1 MASIPVNIGIGL
13 NYRKHAEEGGVSH
26 CIRMTLPRNV
36 DRLLGSHSHT
46 PGCFREVCGCEYLLI
61 AICSQSRSGKADS
74 LADTLAGP
82 FEDVPISPDAK
93 ELDYEGELTI
103 VIGKDT
109 KNLTETQDP
118 LDFVLGYTVG
128 NDVSA
133 RFWQKLPQSG
143 NQHGGAKSFDKFGP
157 IGPVIASLK
166 AVGDPETL
174 KLRTWVNGELRQD
187 GCTDDLIFGVREIIR
202 FLSRGKTLRKGTII
216 MTGTPRY
223 VAINALLVRPRH

>member
-1 MASIPVNIGIGL
+1 MVP
-13 NYRKHAEEGGVSH
+13 
-26 CIRMTLPRNV
+26 CP
-36 DRLLGSHSHT
+36 
-46 PGCFREVCGCEYLLI
+46 
-61 AICSQSRSGKADS
+61 QSRFGEADVS
-74 LADTLAGP
+74 VDTLAGP
-82 FEDVPISPDAK
+82 YEDIPISPHAK

-109 KNLTETQDP
+109 KDLTETQDP

-133 RFWQKLPQSG
+133 RYWQKMPQSAG
-143 NQHGGAKSFDKFGP
+143 QHGGAKSFDKFGP

-187 GCTDDLIFGVREIIR
+187 GCTDDLIFGVREIVR
-202 FLSRGKTLRKGTII
+202 FLSNGKTLRKGTII

-223 VAINALLVRPRH
+223 VETSASMLSPQN